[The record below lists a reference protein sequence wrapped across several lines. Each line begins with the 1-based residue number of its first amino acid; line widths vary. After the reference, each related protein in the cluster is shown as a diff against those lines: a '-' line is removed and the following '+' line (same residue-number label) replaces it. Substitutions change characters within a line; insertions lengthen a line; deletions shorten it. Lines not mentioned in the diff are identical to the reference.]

1 MQYAT
6 VARVIVLIGYWLL
19 SCLRYYKPR
28 LVTLPNY
35 AIFYESSIA
44 GGVIFVTM
52 WVVIAT
58 VKITVLDCD
67 LARVLTHRE
76 CWIEEHYP
84 YPFIDVLVASVVVAF
99 IVRAIDHWINPEQKV
114 MEKLA
119 RDRGWMENFILDALN
134 YGYLVQVTT
143 VRRKVYVGWIQEGPG
158 ASPNDDG
165 RVEDIAMVPLYSG
178 HRNRANQAVRIDSN
192 YSSEIQETFMTKLS
206 EEERKDDDLVNKVLG
221 ELSVVIPI
229 NEIALMRRYSRQRAS
244 AIEARSF

>member
-6 VARVIVLIGYWLL
+6 VALVIVLIGYGLL
-19 SCLRYYKPR
+19 SRLRYNKPR
-28 LVTLPNY
+28 LVALPNY
-35 AIFYESSIA
+35 AIFYESSIV
-44 GGVIFVTM
+44 GGVIFVLM

-58 VKITVLDCD
+58 VKVTVLDCD
-67 LARVLTHRE
+67 LARVLKNQE
-76 CWIEEHYP
+76 CWLEKHYP
-84 YPFIDVLVASVVVAF
+84 YPFSDVLVASAVFAF
-99 IVRAIDHWINPEQKV
+99 IVWSIDHWINSEQEV

-134 YGYLVQVTT
+134 YRYLVQITT

-178 HRNRANQAVRIDSN
+178 HRSRETQAVRIDSN
-192 YSSEIQETFMTKLS
+192 YSSAIQETVMTKLS
-206 EEERKDDDLVNKVLG
+206 EEERRDEDLVNKVLD

-244 AIEARSF
+244 AIEAKSF